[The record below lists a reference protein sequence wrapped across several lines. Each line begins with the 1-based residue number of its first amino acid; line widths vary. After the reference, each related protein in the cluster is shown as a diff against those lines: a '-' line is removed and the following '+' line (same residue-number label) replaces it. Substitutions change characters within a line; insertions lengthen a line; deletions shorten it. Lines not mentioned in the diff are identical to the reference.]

1 MNKLI
6 KNPNLI
12 PTVMIDQFSR
22 TLDIMEEL
30 LSQDYQMTQLII
42 LRNPFIQKPFG
53 SFSLKIESKYGLTIL
68 TVRPNFMPNNK
79 IR

>member
-1 MNKLI
+1 
-6 KNPNLI
+6 
-12 PTVMIDQFSR
+12 MIDQFSK

-53 SFSLKIESKYGLTIL
+53 SFSLKIESKYGQTNREMTSVVYNIDC
-68 TVRPNFMPNNK
+68 
-79 IR
+79 